1 MQPQIDNYEAQMQQ
15 WQLVPHQ
22 VEQPQ
27 IVQRDQGGA
36 GGAGGDAAAPF
47 VQDLRQQMA
56 QRQSQIDN
64 YEAQLPAAPA
74 IDHVADIGGGGGG
87 GGITR
92 AQVLAL
98 DRRNNDGAS
107 KNPYWSKDATSP
119 AICVTGLLELLE
131 QPCWTCNLPAPQSC
145 TV

>member
-27 IVQRDQGGA
+27 IVQRDQGG
-36 GGAGGDAAAPF
+36 
-47 VQDLRQQMA
+47 
-56 QRQSQIDN
+56 
-64 YEAQLPAAPA
+64 
-74 IDHVADIGGGGGG
+74 GGGG

-92 AQVLAL
+92 AEVLAL